1 MIVLVGY
8 LLIFYNRKLK
18 TKTEWLSVFGSAL
31 FYGGSNPP
39 DPIGSSRFEP
49 CCGSKITFGLWV
61 VTALNESDTE
71 VSARYFIARWSRGL
85 GRLVFIQKD
94 IGSNPI
100 RVTLIT
106 IGQVVV
112 GKGDLNEGNEM
123 MVKLLPGRVFSI
135 LHRPVNASTN

>member
-8 LLIFYNRKLK
+8 LLMFYNRKLK

-39 DPIGSSRFEP
+39 DPIGSSRFEY
-49 CCGSKITFGLWV
+49 CSGSKITFGLWV

-106 IGQVVV
+106 KDLVAQSVEHHSFKVGVV
-112 GKGDLNEGNEM
+112 G
-123 MVKLLPGRVFSI
+123 S
-135 LHRPVNASTN
+135 